1 MMDFNA
7 FYIEK
12 KMMEKTTGCRVPCK
26 YKVTLKHC
34 TPTVKIF
41 SLLSETNVLM
51 VREAVKVK
59 KSEIIHMILKFFY
72 GFMVELGYFN

>member
-34 TPTVKIF
+34 TLTVKIF
-41 SLLSETNVLM
+41 SLFSETNVLM

-59 KSEIIHMILKFFY
+59 KKCDNSHDIKIFLCIY
-72 GFMVELGYFN
+72 GRIRPF